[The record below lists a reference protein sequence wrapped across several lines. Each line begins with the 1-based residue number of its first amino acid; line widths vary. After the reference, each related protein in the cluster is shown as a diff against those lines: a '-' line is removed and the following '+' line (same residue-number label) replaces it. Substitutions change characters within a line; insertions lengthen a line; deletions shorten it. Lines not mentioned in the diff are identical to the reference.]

1 MPDIKHSLAIK
12 AAPER
17 IYPLISTAT
26 GFAQWWAADVT
37 EADAAGAVELGF
49 FNRATV
55 YRLNRLRMAP
65 PHEAEWLCSSG
76 KEWSGTKLWFALT
89 PNQDGT
95 LVRFTHADWKDET
108 DYFVSCTTVWGELMF
123 RLKSAAEGQ
132 PRGPLFSRNGQ
143 AY

>member
-1 MPDIKHSLAIK
+1 MPDIKHSLAIE
-12 AAPER
+12 APPER
-17 IYPLISTAT
+17 IYPLVSTGK

-37 EADAAGAVELGF
+37 EAGSNGTVELGF

-55 YRLNRLRMAP
+55 YRLERSRMWP
-65 PHEAEWLCSSG
+65 PHEAEWLCSMG
-76 KEWSGTKLWFALT
+76 TEWSGTKLWFELT
-89 PNQDGT
+89 PNRNGT

-123 RLKSAAEGQ
+123 RLKAAAEGQ
-132 PRGPLFSRNGQ
+132 PRGPLFTRSGQ